1 MRKRAAIVSMGYSN
15 RSDYGDILGALPGV
29 HAEVR
34 GILDGM
40 SPEDVERK
48 ARPQGDE
55 LFIVST
61 LPDGREITI
70 AEDVAKRLTNACLE
84 ELSKEGFDAALI
96 VCTGHF
102 SPPKL
107 DMTVL
112 VPERIIPELLR
123 AIGVKKLGSIVPAPE
138 QIEDSSAQYSEFDPI
153 VRAAS
158 PFGPKEAL
166 QETAA
171 SFKDEP
177 VDIILA
183 DCMGFTRSMGEVLAA
198 QAGKQVF
205 VPRVVLPALLG
216 ALMI

>member
-1 MRKRAAIVSMGYSN
+1 MAHRA
-15 RSDYGDILGALPGV
+15 
-29 HAEVR
+29 
-34 GILDGM
+34 
-40 SPEDVERK
+40 
-48 ARPQGDE
+48 
-55 LFIVST
+55 
-61 LPDGREITI
+61 
-70 AEDVAKRLTNACLE
+70 
-84 ELSKEGFDAALI
+84 
-96 VCTGHF
+96 
-102 SPPKL
+102 
-107 DMTVL
+107 
-112 VPERIIPELLR
+112 
-123 AIGVKKLGSIVPAPE
+123 APE
-138 QIEDSSAQYSEFDPI
+138 QIEDSAAQYSEFDPI